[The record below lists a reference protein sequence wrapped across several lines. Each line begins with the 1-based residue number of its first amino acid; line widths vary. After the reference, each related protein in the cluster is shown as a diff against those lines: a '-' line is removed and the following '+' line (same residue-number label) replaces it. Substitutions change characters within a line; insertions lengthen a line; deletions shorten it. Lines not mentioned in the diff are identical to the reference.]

1 MDERPKDET
10 QTGVVSRLNWDAGLG
25 YVRTDDGRFQFIFVV
40 GKTLPN
46 REARK
51 LTVGQRVR
59 FRLSAPNRVAELVA
73 D

>member
-1 MDERPKDET
+1 MDECLKGGM
-10 QTGVVSRLNWDAGLG
+10 QHGVVSRLNWDAGFG

-40 GKTLPN
+40 GRTLTN
-46 REARK
+46 REARR